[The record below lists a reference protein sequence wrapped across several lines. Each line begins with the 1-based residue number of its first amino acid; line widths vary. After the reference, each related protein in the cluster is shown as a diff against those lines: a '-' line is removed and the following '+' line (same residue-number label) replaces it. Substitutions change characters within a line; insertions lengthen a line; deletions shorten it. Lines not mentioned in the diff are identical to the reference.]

1 MASAVRNAV
10 RLLGIDLARALH
22 IASTAPADFL
32 GLGER
37 LGRVQAGARA
47 DLVAL
52 DPTTVHVLRTWV
64 AGVASDPE
72 R

>member
-10 RLLGIDLARALH
+10 RLLGIDLPRALH
-22 IASTAPADFL
+22 MASTAPADFL

-37 LGRVQAGARA
+37 LGRLKPGARA
-47 DLVAL
+47 DLLAL
-52 DPTTVHVLRTWV
+52 DPQEVHVLGTWV
-64 AGVASDPE
+64 AGVASDPQ